1 MNTTDFS
8 ASPGIKIFGGSKS
21 VMDRNVNIGG
31 GILLSPSNKV
41 YVTQESIESRNQIE
55 SRTFNTLENSK
66 ANFLSANH
74 IPLSKVSTKS
84 LADRKIRKINQ
95 IINAGN
101 HVKSSIIT
109 TNPNIISNKKSQTSS
124 NVYFAPGVS
133 ISRSQIK
140 GRGSAV
146 SSVSPISKVHGKAV
160 VNRRETSPPQVGI
173 MTPESIRSQSGLQ
186 LYLRQVS
193 KGDQKQFEKLS
204 RLISPGRIANNQNL
218 LNQ

>member
-84 LADRKIRKINQ
+84 LADRKIRKIN
-95 IINAGN
+95 
-101 HVKSSIIT
+101 
-109 TNPNIISNKKSQTSS
+109 
-124 NVYFAPGVS
+124 
-133 ISRSQIK
+133 
-140 GRGSAV
+140 
-146 SSVSPISKVHGKAV
+146 
-160 VNRRETSPPQVGI
+160 
-173 MTPESIRSQSGLQ
+173 
-186 LYLRQVS
+186 
-193 KGDQKQFEKLS
+193 
-204 RLISPGRIANNQNL
+204 
-218 LNQ
+218 